1 MDRTPRIEELG
12 EAAFVVR
19 DLPRPAYALANDLN
33 AAPPAGLVEAV
44 ASYETLGLYV
54 EPESFDVDACLKWI
68 TRSTPVDVQDRL
80 IEIPCRYD
88 GPDMGEVSER
98 TGLSPDEIA
107 HLHAGREY
115 RCYAI
120 GFCPGFPYLGFVD
133 DALVLPRK
141 ETPLERVPP
150 GSVAI
155 AGRQTGIYPLARPG
169 GWWLI
174 GTTQIQ
180 IVDLA
185 RGWFLLQAGD
195 RVRFVPL

>member
-1 MDRTPRIEELG
+1 MDRVPCIEELG

-19 DLPRPAYALANDLN
+19 DLPRPAYALAKELND
-33 AAPPAGLVEAV
+33 AALEGLVEAV

-54 EPESFDVDACLKWI
+54 EPESFDVEACLEWI
-68 TRSTPVDVQDRL
+68 TRSEPVDVKDRL
-80 IEIPCRYD
+80 VEIPCRYD
-88 GPDMGEVSER
+88 GPDLDEVSDR
-98 TGLSPDEIA
+98 TGLSGDEIA
-107 HLHAGREY
+107 RLHADKEY

-133 DALVLPRK
+133 EALVLPRK
-141 ETPLERVPP
+141 ERPLERVPP

-174 GTTQIQ
+174 GTTETP

-195 RVRFVPL
+195 RVRFVRA